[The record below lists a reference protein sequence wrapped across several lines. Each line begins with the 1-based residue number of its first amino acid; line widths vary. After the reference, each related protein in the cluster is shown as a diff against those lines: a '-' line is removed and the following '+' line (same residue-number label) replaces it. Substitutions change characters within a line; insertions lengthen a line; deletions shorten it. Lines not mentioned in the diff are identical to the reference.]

1 MSGTT
6 IGLIMGVVM
15 MSMLA
20 LRVQIGIAMF
30 LTGAIGYIWVSGLD
44 PLLAYLKNAPYGRF
58 SLYDLSVVPLFL
70 LMGQFATHGGLSRA
84 LFKAG
89 NAFIGHWKGGMAM
102 AGVASCA
109 GFGAICGSSLATAAT
124 MSHVVLPELKRH
136 QYKPSLATGS
146 LAAGGTLG
154 ILIPPSVPLVIYA
167 ILAEQNIAKLFLAA
181 FVPGILAAIGYMLVI
196 AIVCRVDAAAGG
208 PGSPKHSWAERL
220 RTVIDTWPV
229 LLIFL
234 VVIGGIYGGLF
245 TPTEAAAVGALAT
258 GIAAWRSGGLKGRG
272 FMECI
277 YGTATGTGMMFLI
290 LLGADTLNS
299 FMALSQLPAEAAA
312 WVQEMGFGPFTVLF
326 AIILIYLVLGC
337 VMDSLSMILLTVPI
351 FLPIILG
358 LDYWGLGME
367 EKAIW
372 FGMVALVVMEVG
384 LITPPV
390 GMNVTSSTGWRRTCR
405 WRRSS
410 AACCLSLPR
419 TSSASSCWCSSR
431 ASRWWRCGP
440 YPELS
445 IRDG

>member
-1 MSGTT
+1 MSSSV
-6 IGLIMGVVM
+6 IGLIMGAVM
-15 MSMLA
+15 MGMLA

-30 LTGAIGYIWVSGLD
+30 LTGALGYVWVSGLD

-89 NAFIGHWKGGMAM
+89 NAFMGHWRGGMAM
-102 AGVASCA
+102 AGVGACA

-124 MSHVVLPELKRH
+124 MSHVVLPELKHH
-136 QYKPSLATGS
+136 QYKDSLATGS

-181 FVPGILAAIGYMLVI
+181 FIPGILAAVGYMVVI
-196 AIVCRVDAAAGG
+196 AIICRIDPAAGG
-208 PGSPKHSWAERL
+208 PGSPRHTWAQRL

-229 LLIFL
+229 MLIFA

-258 GIAAWRSGGLKGRG
+258 GLTAWRSGGLKGDG
-272 FMECI
+272 LMACI

-290 LLGADTLNS
+290 LLGADMLNS
-299 FMALSQLPAEAAA
+299 FMSLSQLPTEAAA
-312 WVQEMGFGPFTVLF
+312 WVQSMGLGPFTVLL
-326 AIILIYLVLGC
+326 AIIVIYLVLGC

-351 FLPIILG
+351 FLPIVLG
-358 LDYWGLGME
+358 MDYWGLGLE

-390 GMNVTSSTGWRRTCR
+390 GMNVYIISGIAKDVPMGTIFRGVLPFLASDIIRIGLLVLFPSI
-405 WRRSS
+405 
-410 AACCLSLPR
+410 SLV
-419 TSSASSCWCSSR
+419 ALWVF
-431 ASRWWRCGP
+431 G
-440 YPELS
+440 
-445 IRDG
+445 G

>member
-208 PGSPKHSWAERL
+208 PGSPKHSWAERV

-358 LDYWGLGME
+358 MDYWGLGME

-390 GMNVTSSTGWRRTCR
+390 GMNVYIINGVAKDVPMATIFRGVLPFLASDIIRIFLLVFFPSI
-405 WRRSS
+405 
-410 AACCLSLPR
+410 SLVALWAV
-419 TSSASSCWCSSR
+419 S
-431 ASRWWRCGP
+431 
-440 YPELS
+440 
-445 IRDG
+445 

>member
-1 MSGTT
+1 MSSAT
-6 IGLIMGVVM
+6 IGLIMGAVM
-15 MSMLA
+15 MGMLA

-30 LTGAIGYIWVSGLD
+30 LTGAIGYVWVSGLD
-44 PLLAYLKNAPYGRF
+44 PLLAYLKDAPYGRF

-84 LFKAG
+84 LFRAG

-124 MSHVVLPELKRH
+124 MTHVVLPELKRH
-136 QYKPSLATGS
+136 QYSPALATGS

-181 FVPGILAAIGYMLVI
+181 FVPGILAAVGYMVVI
-196 AIVCRVDAAAGG
+196 AIVCRMDPAAGG
-208 PGSPKHSWAERL
+208 PGSPKHTWAERL
-220 RTVIDTWPV
+220 STVIDTWPV
-229 LLIFL
+229 MLIFA

-245 TPTEAAAVGALAT
+245 TPTEAAAIGALAT
-258 GIAAWRSGGLKGRG
+258 GLTAWKSGGLKGEG
-272 FMECI
+272 LMECLF
-277 YGTATGTGMMFLI
+277 GTAKGTGMMFLI

-299 FMALSQLPAEAAA
+299 FMAVSQLPAEAAQ
-312 WVQEMGFGPFTVLF
+312 WVQGLGLGPFTVLF
-326 AIILIYLVLGC
+326 AIIAIYLVLGC
-337 VMDSLSMILLTVPI
+337 IMDSLSMILLTVPI

-358 LDYWGLGME
+358 MDYFGMGME

-372 FGMVALVVMEVG
+372 FGMVALVVMEIG

-390 GMNVTSSTGWRRTCR
+390 GMNVYIISGVAKDIPMATMFRGVMPFLASDLLRIVLLVFVPGI
-405 WRRSS
+405 
-410 AACCLSLPR
+410 SLF
-419 TSSASSCWCSSR
+419 ALKVF
-431 ASRWWRCGP
+431 G
-440 YPELS
+440 
-445 IRDG
+445 

>member
-1 MSGTT
+1 MSGSM

-89 NAFIGHWKGGMAM
+89 NAFIGHWRGGMAM

-124 MSHVVLPELKRH
+124 MTHVVLPELKRH
-136 QYKPSLATGS
+136 QYKPALATGS

-181 FVPGILAAIGYMLVI
+181 FIPGILAAIGYMVVI
-196 AIVCRVDAAAGG
+196 GIICRVDPEAGG
-208 PGSPKHSWAERL
+208 PGSAKHSWAERL
-220 RTVIDTWPV
+220 QTVVDTWPV

-245 TPTEAAAVGALAT
+245 TPTEAASIGALAT
-258 GIAAWRSGGLKGRG
+258 GLAAWRSGGLKGEG
-272 FMECI
+272 LKECM
-277 YGTATGTGMMFLI
+277 YGTAKGTGMMFLI
-290 LLGADTLNS
+290 LFGADTLNS

-312 WVQEMGFGPFTVLF
+312 WVQDMGFGPFTVLF
-326 AIILIYLVLGC
+326 AIIVIYLLLGC
-337 VMDSLSMILLTVPI
+337 AIDSLSMILLTVPI

-358 LDYWGLGME
+358 MDFYGLGME

-390 GMNVTSSTGWRRTCR
+390 GMNVYIIAGVAKDIPMATMFRGVMPFLASDILRIILLVAFPSI
-405 WRRSS
+405 
-410 AACCLSLPR
+410 SLV
-419 TSSASSCWCSSR
+419 ALWVF
-431 ASRWWRCGP
+431 G
-440 YPELS
+440 
-445 IRDG
+445 G

>member
-1 MSGTT
+1 MTSSL
-6 IGLIMGVVM
+6 IGLTMGAVM
-15 MSMLA
+15 MGMLA

-30 LTGAIGYIWVSGLD
+30 LTGAIGYVWISGLD
-44 PLLAYLKNAPYGRF
+44 PFFAYLKNAPYGRF

-102 AGVASCA
+102 AGIASCA

-124 MSHVVLPELKRH
+124 MAHVVLPELKRH
-136 QYKPSLATGS
+136 QYKPSLAAGS

-181 FVPGILAAIGYMLVI
+181 FIPGILAAIGYMVVVGI
-196 AIVCRVDAAAGG
+196 ICRLDPAAGG
-208 PGSPKHSWAERL
+208 PGTPRHSWSERL
-220 RTVIDTWPV
+220 ATIIDTWPV

-258 GIAAWRSGGLKGRG
+258 GIAAWRTGGLAKGG
-272 FMECI
+272 FMACI
-277 YGTATGTGMMFLI
+277 QGTATSTGMMFLI

-312 WVQEMGFGPFTVLF
+312 WVDGMGFGPFTVLF
-326 AIILIYLVLGC
+326 AIICIYLVLGC

-351 FLPIILG
+351 FLPIVLG
-358 LDYWGLGME
+358 MDYWGLSADD
-367 EKAIW
+367 KAIW
-372 FGMVALVVMEVG
+372 FGMVALVVMEIG

-390 GMNVTSSTGWRRTCR
+390 GMNVYIINGVARDIPIGTIFRGVAPFLVSDILRVLLLVLFPSI
-405 WRRSS
+405 
-410 AACCLSLPR
+410 SLV
-419 TSSASSCWCSSR
+419 ALWVV
-431 ASRWWRCGP
+431 G
-440 YPELS
+440 
-445 IRDG
+445 

>member
-272 FMECI
+272 FMDCI

-390 GMNVTSSTGWRRTCR
+390 GMNVYIINGVAKDVPMATIFRGVLPFLASDIIRIFLLVFFPSI
-405 WRRSS
+405 
-410 AACCLSLPR
+410 SLVALWAV
-419 TSSASSCWCSSR
+419 S
-431 ASRWWRCGP
+431 
-440 YPELS
+440 
-445 IRDG
+445 

>member
-1 MSGTT
+1 MTGTMIGMS
-6 IGLIMGVVM
+6 MGAAM
-15 MSMLA
+15 MAMLA

-30 LTGAIGYIWVSGLD
+30 LTGAIGYIWVSGWD

-58 SLYDLSVVPLFL
+58 SRYDLSVVPLFL

-84 LFKAG
+84 LFRAG

-136 QYKPSLATGS
+136 QYKPGLAAGS

-167 ILAEQNIAKLFLAA
+167 ILAEQNIAKLFVAA
-181 FVPGILAAIGYMLVI
+181 FVPGILAALGYMLVI
-196 AIVCRVDAAAGG
+196 GIVTRLDPAAGG
-208 PGSPKHSWAERL
+208 PGSPRHSWAERL
-220 RTVIDTWPV
+220 ATVIDTWPV
-229 LLIFL
+229 LLIFV

-245 TPTEAAAVGALAT
+245 TPTEAASIGVLAT
-258 GIAAWRSGGLKGRG
+258 GITAWKSGGLKGAG
-272 FMECI
+272 LIDCL

-290 LLGADTLNS
+290 LLGADMLNS
-299 FMALSQLPAEAAA
+299 FMAVSQMPAEAAA
-312 WVQEMGFGPFTVLF
+312 WVQGMGFGPFTVLL
-326 AIILIYLVLGC
+326 AIIVIYMLLGC

-351 FLPIILG
+351 FLPIVLG
-358 LDYWGLGME
+358 LDYWGLGLE

-372 FGMVALVVMEVG
+372 FGMVALVVMEIG

-390 GMNVTSSTGWRRTCR
+390 GMNVYIISGVARDIPMATIFRGVLPFLASDVVRIVVLVLFPGI
-405 WRRSS
+405 
-410 AACCLSLPR
+410 SLFLLR
-419 TSSASSCWCSSR
+419 
-431 ASRWWRCGP
+431 
-440 YPELS
+440 LLN
-445 IRDG
+445 

>member
-1 MSGTT
+1 MSSAT
-6 IGLIMGVVM
+6 IGMIMGAVM
-15 MSMLA
+15 MGMLA

-30 LTGAIGYIWVSGLD
+30 LTGAIGYVWVSGLD
-44 PLLAYLKNAPYGRF
+44 PLLAYLKDAPYGRF

-84 LFKAG
+84 LFRAG

-124 MSHVVLPELKRH
+124 MTHVVLPELKRH
-136 QYKPSLATGS
+136 QYSPALATGS

-181 FVPGILAAIGYMLVI
+181 FVPGILAALGYMAVI
-196 AIVCRVDAAAGG
+196 AIVCRMDPAAGG
-208 PGSPKHSWAERL
+208 PGSPRHSWAERL
-220 RTVIDTWPV
+220 STLLDTWPV
-229 LLIFL
+229 MLIFA

-258 GIAAWRSGGLKGRG
+258 ALTAWKSGGLKGEG
-272 FMECI
+272 LMECI
-277 YGTATGTGMMFLI
+277 FGTAKGTGMMFLI

-299 FMALSQLPAEAAA
+299 FMAVSQLPAEAAQ
-312 WVQEMGFGPFTVLF
+312 WVQGLGLGPFTVLF
-326 AIILIYLVLGC
+326 AIIAIYLVLGC
-337 VMDSLSMILLTVPI
+337 IMDSLSMILLTVPI

-358 LDYWGLGME
+358 MDYFGMGTQ

-372 FGMVALVVMEVG
+372 FGMVALVVMEIG

-390 GMNVTSSTGWRRTCR
+390 GMNVYIISGVAKDIPMATMFRGVMPFLASDLLRILLLVFVPGI
-405 WRRSS
+405 
-410 AACCLSLPR
+410 SLFALR
-419 TSSASSCWCSSR
+419 IL
-431 ASRWWRCGP
+431 G
-440 YPELS
+440 
-445 IRDG
+445 

>member
-1 MSGTT
+1 MSGTM
-6 IGLIMGVVM
+6 IGITMGAVM
-15 MSMLA
+15 MMMLA
-20 LRVQIGIAMF
+20 MRVQIGIAMF
-30 LTGAIGYIWVSGLD
+30 LAGAIGYIWISGLD
-44 PLLAYLKNAPYGRF
+44 PLLAYLKDAPYGRF

-70 LMGQFATHGGLSRA
+70 LMGQFATHGGLSRS
-84 LFKAG
+84 LFRAA

-124 MSHVVLPELKRH
+124 MSHVVLPELKHH
-136 QYKPSLATGS
+136 QYKPSLAAGS

-181 FVPGILAAIGYMLVI
+181 FVPGILAAIGYMVVI
-196 AIVCRVDAAAGG
+196 GIVARLDAGSAG
-208 PGSPKHSWAERL
+208 PGSPKHSWAERV

-234 VVIGGIYGGLF
+234 VVIGGIYGGIF
-245 TPTEAAAVGALAT
+245 TPTEAAAIGVIAT
-258 GIAAWRSGGLKGRG
+258 GFTAWKSGGLKGDG
-272 FMECI
+272 FLECI

-290 LLGADTLNS
+290 LLGADMLNS
-299 FMALSQLPAEAAA
+299 FMAVSQLPAEAAQ
-312 WVQEMGFGPFTVLF
+312 WVQSQGFAPFTVLL
-326 AIILIYLVLGC
+326 AIIVIYLLLGC

-358 LDYWGLGME
+358 MDFYGLGME

-372 FGMVALVVMEVG
+372 FGMVALVVMEIG

-390 GMNVTSSTGWRRTCR
+390 GMNVYIISSMARDIPMATIFRGVMPFLASDILRIVILVAFP
-405 WRRSS
+405 S
-410 AACCLSLPR
+410 LSLFLI
-419 TSSASSCWCSSR
+419 
-431 ASRWWRCGP
+431 RWLG
-440 YPELS
+440 
-445 IRDG
+445 

>member
-6 IGLIMGVVM
+6 IGIIMGVVM

-30 LTGAIGYIWVSGLD
+30 LTGAIGYTWVSGID

-84 LFKAG
+84 LFKAC
-89 NAFIGHWKGGMAM
+89 NAFIGHWRGGMAM

-124 MSHVVLPELKRH
+124 MSHVVLPELKHHR
-136 QYKPSLATGS
+136 YKPSLATGS

-167 ILAEQNIAKLFLAA
+167 ILAEQNIAKLFLSA
-181 FVPGILAAIGYMLVI
+181 FVPGVLAAVGYMAVVG
-196 AIVCRVDAAAGG
+196 IVTRLDPEAGG
-208 PGSPKHSWAERL
+208 PGSPKHSWAERITTL
-220 RTVIDTWPV
+220 IDTWPV
-229 LLIFL
+229 MLIFL

-245 TPTEAAAVGALAT
+245 TPTEAASIGALAT
-258 GIAAWRSGGLKGRG
+258 GIVAWRSGGLKRDGLL
-272 FMECI
+272 ECL
-277 YGTATGTGMMFLI
+277 YGTATSTGMMFLI
-290 LLGADTLNS
+290 LLGADMLNS
-299 FMALSQLPAEAAA
+299 FMAVSQMPAEAAA
-312 WVQEMGFGPFTVLF
+312 WVQAMGFGPFTVLF
-326 AIILIYLVLGC
+326 AIIAIYFVLGC

-351 FLPIILG
+351 FLPIVLG
-358 LDYWGLGME
+358 LDYWGLGVE

-372 FGMVALVVMEVG
+372 FGMLALVVMEVG

-390 GMNVTSSTGWRRTCR
+390 GMNVYIISGVAKDIPMATIFRGVLPFLTWDVVRIFLLVFFPSI
-405 WRRSS
+405 
-410 AACCLSLPR
+410 SLIALR
-419 TSSASSCWCSSR
+419 IF
-431 ASRWWRCGP
+431 G
-440 YPELS
+440 
-445 IRDG
+445 

>member
-30 LTGAIGYIWVSGLD
+30 LTGAFGYIWVSGLD

-390 GMNVTSSTGWRRTCR
+390 GMNVYIINGVAKDVPMATIFRGVLPFLASDIIRIFLLVFFPSI
-405 WRRSS
+405 
-410 AACCLSLPR
+410 SLVALWAV
-419 TSSASSCWCSSR
+419 S
-431 ASRWWRCGP
+431 
-440 YPELS
+440 
-445 IRDG
+445 

>member
-1 MSGTT
+1 MSGSL
-6 IGLIMGVVM
+6 IGLTMGAVM
-15 MSMLA
+15 MGMLA

-102 AGVASCA
+102 AGVTACA

-124 MSHVVLPELKRH
+124 MSHVVLPELKHH
-136 QYKPSLATGS
+136 QYKPSLAAGS

-167 ILAEQNIAKLFLAA
+167 IMAEQNIAKLFLAA
-181 FVPGILAAIGYMLVI
+181 FLPGILAAVGYMVVVG
-196 AIVCRVDAAAGG
+196 IVCRLDPAAGG
-208 PGSPKHSWAERL
+208 PGSPRHSWAERL
-220 RTVIDTWPV
+220 STVIETWPV

-272 FMECI
+272 FIKCV
-277 YGTATGTGMMFLI
+277 YGTASATGMMFLI

-326 AIILIYLVLGC
+326 AIIVIYLLLGC

-351 FLPIILG
+351 FLPIIFNMDYYGLG
-358 LDYWGLGME
+358 LE

-390 GMNVTSSTGWRRTCR
+390 GMNVYIINGVAKDIPMGTIFRGVLPFLASDILRIFLLVLFPSI
-405 WRRSS
+405 
-410 AACCLSLPR
+410 SLV
-419 TSSASSCWCSSR
+419 ALWVFN
-431 ASRWWRCGP
+431 
-440 YPELS
+440 
-445 IRDG
+445 

>member
-1 MSGTT
+1 MSSAT
-6 IGLIMGVVM
+6 IGMIMGAVM
-15 MSMLA
+15 MGMLA

-30 LTGAIGYIWVSGLD
+30 LTGAIGYVWVSGLD
-44 PLLAYLKNAPYGRF
+44 PLLAYLKDAPYGRF

-84 LFKAG
+84 LFRAG

-124 MSHVVLPELKRH
+124 MTHVVLPELKRH
-136 QYKPSLATGS
+136 QYSPALATGS

-181 FVPGILAAIGYMLVI
+181 FIPGILAAVGYMVVI
-196 AIVCRVDAAAGG
+196 AIVCRVVPAAGG
-208 PGSPKHSWAERL
+208 PGSPKHTWAERIS
-220 RTVIDTWPV
+220 TVIDTWPV
-229 LLIFL
+229 MLIFA

-245 TPTEAAAVGALAT
+245 TPTEAAAIGALAT
-258 GIAAWRSGGLKGRG
+258 GLTAWKSGGLKGEG
-272 FMECI
+272 LMECLF
-277 YGTATGTGMMFLI
+277 GTAKGTGMMFLI

-299 FMALSQLPAEAAA
+299 FMAVSQLPAEAAQ
-312 WVQEMGFGPFTVLF
+312 WVQSLGLGPFTVLF
-326 AIILIYLVLGC
+326 TIIAIYLVLGC
-337 VMDSLSMILLTVPI
+337 IMDSLSMILLTVPI

-358 LDYWGLGME
+358 MDYFGMGME

-372 FGMVALVVMEVG
+372 FGMVALVVMEIG

-390 GMNVTSSTGWRRTCR
+390 GMNVYIISGVAKDIPMATMFRGVMPFLASDLLRILLLVFVPGI
-405 WRRSS
+405 
-410 AACCLSLPR
+410 SLFALR
-419 TSSASSCWCSSR
+419 VA
-431 ASRWWRCGP
+431 G
-440 YPELS
+440 
-445 IRDG
+445 

>member
-1 MSGTT
+1 MSGTM
-6 IGLIMGVVM
+6 IGLIMGVFM
-15 MSMLA
+15 MALLA
-20 LRVQIGIAMF
+20 LRVQIGIVML
-30 LTGAIGYIWVSGLD
+30 LTGSIGYIWVSGWD
-44 PLLAYLKNAPYGRF
+44 PLMAYLKNAPYGRF

-84 LFKAG
+84 LFRAG
-89 NAFIGHWKGGMAM
+89 NAFIGHWRGGMAM

-124 MSHVVLPELKRH
+124 MTQVVMPELKRY
-136 QYKPSLATGS
+136 QYKPSLAAGS

-181 FVPGILAAIGYMLVI
+181 FVPGILAALGYIVVI
-196 AIVCRVDAAAGG
+196 AIVSRVDPEAGG
-208 PGSPKHSWAERL
+208 PGSAKHSWSERI

-245 TPTEAAAVGALAT
+245 TPTEAAAIGAVAT
-258 GIAAWRSGGLKGRG
+258 GVAAWRAGGLKGG
-272 FMECI
+272 KFIECL
-277 YGTATGTGMMFLI
+277 YGTAVGTGMMFLI
-290 LLGADTLNS
+290 LLGADTLNA
-299 FMALSQLPAEAAA
+299 FMALSQLPAEAAQ
-312 WVQEMGFGPFTVLF
+312 WVRDMGFGPFTVLF

-337 VMDSLSMILLTVPI
+337 IMDSLSMILLTVPI

-358 LDYWGLGME
+358 MDYWGLSME

-390 GMNVTSSTGWRRTCR
+390 GMNVFIINSVAKDIPLATIFRGV
-405 WRRSS
+405 
-410 AACCLSLPR
+410 LPFLVSDLLR
-419 TSSASSCWCSSR
+419 ILLLVFF
-431 ASRWWRCGP
+431 P
-440 YPELS
+440 S
-445 IRDG
+445 ITLVALWVFK

>member
-1 MSGTT
+1 
-6 IGLIMGVVM
+6 
-15 MSMLA
+15 
-20 LRVQIGIAMF
+20 
-30 LTGAIGYIWVSGLD
+30 
-44 PLLAYLKNAPYGRF
+44 
-58 SLYDLSVVPLFL
+58 
-70 LMGQFATHGGLSRA
+70 
-84 LFKAG
+84 
-89 NAFIGHWKGGMAM
+89 MAM

-136 QYKPSLATGS
+136 QYQPALATGS

-181 FVPGILAAIGYMLVI
+181 FVPGILAAIGYMVVVGL
-196 AIVCRVDAAAGG
+196 VCRLNPGAGG
-208 PGSPKHSWAERL
+208 PGSPRHSWAERL
-220 RTVIDTWPV
+220 QTVIDTWPV
-229 LLIFL
+229 LLIFV

-245 TPTEAAAVGALAT
+245 TPTEAASIGALAT
-258 GIAAWRSGGLKGRG
+258 GLAAWRSGGLKGAG
-272 FMECI
+272 LMECL

-312 WVQEMGFGPFTVLF
+312 WVQAMGFGPFTVLF
-326 AIILIYLVLGC
+326 AIIVIYLLLGC

-358 LDYWGLGME
+358 LDYWGLGLE

-390 GMNVTSSTGWRRTCR
+390 GMNVYIIAGVAKDIPMATIFRGVLPFLASDILRIVLLVFFPSI
-405 WRRSS
+405 
-410 AACCLSLPR
+410 SLV
-419 TSSASSCWCSSR
+419 ALW
-431 ASRWWRCGP
+431 AVG
-440 YPELS
+440 
-445 IRDG
+445 